1 MEVKKINVQVD
12 EFERVQAKIKKHMEM
27 RNDEILKS

>member
-1 MEVKKINVQVD
+1 MEVKVEID
-12 EFERVQAKIKKHMEM
+12 EFERLLAKIKKHMEM